1 MHEPFPTC
9 LVLGNYKQYHSP
21 PVSGAQ
27 LQSSVERP
35 CPRES
40 VTFTCTVSSVGH
52 QWQVPSRGITEDLLP
67 SSLGRVI
74 SGPPFQFTVT
84 EVVSGTSIT
93 STATVNA
100 TEDLNGTLVLCRDG
114 VGMEPEQNSTLN
126 LRGEHGMCVHVF
138 RITKGTIP

>member
-1 MHEPFPTC
+1 M
-9 LVLGNYKQYHSP
+9 
-21 PVSGAQ
+21 
-27 LQSSVERP
+27 QSSVERP
-35 CPRES
+35 CPGET

-74 SGPPFQFTVT
+74 SAPPFQFTVT
-84 EVVSGTSIT
+84 GTGTSIT
-93 STATVNA
+93 STAAVNA
-100 TEDLNGTLVLCRDG
+100 TEVLNGTLVLCRDG

-138 RITKGTIP
+138 GITKGTIP